1 MAGRSLAQK
10 WAAEA
15 AEQAAKAAELDMPG
29 MQDARA
35 RIEEAA
41 LKKSAENKARAEELA
56 RKKEAVLLREA
67 QELRKIQL
75 DLERLELD
83 DQWGPQ
89 ARAWSTDAA
98 TIFCFCKNK

>member
-10 WAAEA
+10 WAAAA
-15 AEQAAKAAELDMPG
+15 AEQTAKAAELDMPG
-29 MQDARA
+29 MQEARA
-35 RIEEAA
+35 GIGEAA
-41 LKKSAENKARAEELA
+41 LKKSAENKARAEERT

-67 QELRKIQL
+67 QEARKMQL

-98 TIFCFCKNK
+98 MLNK